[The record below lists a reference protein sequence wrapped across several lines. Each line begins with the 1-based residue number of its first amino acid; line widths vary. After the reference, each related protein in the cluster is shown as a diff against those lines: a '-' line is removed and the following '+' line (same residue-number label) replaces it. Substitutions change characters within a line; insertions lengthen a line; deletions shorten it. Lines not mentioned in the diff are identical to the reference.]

1 VTTRR
6 VAWRRIDEVETD
18 EWCTLTVR
26 PTGASLVGTV
36 IGAQG
41 GLPLRIEYQVLT
53 SSSGLTTAVH
63 VRQWHGFE
71 KRQMTLDRNE
81 KGAWTRD
88 GAAVRQLK
96 GCTDVDLEFSPAT
109 NALPIRRLRLAV
121 GASDSIQAAWVRFPD
136 LTVEKSRQRYTRID
150 DEGTYRY
157 ASGTFESDLT
167 VDQDGMVYGYGVWR
181 RTAIA
186 EGSDDSEPL
195 DSVR

>member
-1 VTTRR
+1 MTTRR
-6 VAWRRIDEVETD
+6 VAWRRGDEVETD

-26 PTGASLVGTV
+26 PAGASLVGTV

-41 GLPLRIEYQVLT
+41 GLPLRIEYRVFT
-53 SSSGLTTAVH
+53 NASGMTTGVH

-71 KRQMTLDRNE
+71 QRQLTLDRNE

-88 GAAVRQLK
+88 RATVRQLK

-109 NALPIRRLRLAV
+109 NALPIRRLRLSI
-121 GASDSIQAAWVRFPD
+121 GASEAIQAAWVRFPE
-136 LTVEKSRQRYTRID
+136 LTVEKSRQSYTRLD
-150 DEGTYRY
+150 DEGTFRY
-157 ASGTFESDLT
+157 ASGSFEADLSA
-167 VDQDGMVYGYGVWR
+167 DDDGLVYAYGVWR
-181 RTAIA
+181 RTGNA

>member
-71 KRQMTLDRNE
+71 KRQMTLGRNE

>member
-1 VTTRR
+1 VTTHR
-6 VAWRRIDEVETD
+6 VAWRRTDEVETD

-53 SSSGLTTAVH
+53 SSGGLTTAVH

-71 KRQMTLDRNE
+71 KRQVTLDRSE

-88 GAAVRQLK
+88 GSAVRQLK

-121 GASDSIQAAWVRFPD
+121 GASEAIQAAWVRFPE
-136 LTVEKSRQRYTRID
+136 LTVEKSRQRYTRVD

-157 ASGTFESDLT
+157 ASDSFEADLT
-167 VDQDGMVYGYGVWR
+167 VDEDGLVYGYAEWR
-181 RTAIA
+181 RTGIA